1 MTRYVHFSGDT
12 DDPMD
17 WSEPAIRRDGM
28 NYLCTIP
35 RPLGRVTKLEFIH
48 GKLVARTESG
58 MTFICPTSKIF
69 GNDS

>member
-1 MTRYVHFSGDT
+1 
-12 DDPMD
+12 MD
-17 WSEPAIRRDGM
+17 WSEPAKREV

-69 GNDS
+69 GNASRD